1 MMRYSIKP
9 RTRKCVKR
17 YGFLTFARNLSD
29 KYKNHKLLD
38 TGLQS
43 VSKYFETF
51 VFFTK
56 LSFHHK

>member
-9 RTRKCVKR
+9 RTRKCVKI

-38 TGLQS
+38 PGLQS
-43 VSKYFETF
+43 FS
-51 VFFTK
+51 
-56 LSFHHK
+56 